1 MSANTPAAQRFP
13 EILQEISDEGEYLPE
28 QVFNVN
34 EKELYWKRIPVWSYF
49 SKEEKLMPGYKAT
62 KDGLNLMFG
71 DSASNNLKLKPL
83 LVYHLKEPKSP

>member
-34 EKELYWKRIPVWSYF
+34 EKELYWKR
-49 SKEEKLMPGYKAT
+49 MPI
-62 KDGLNLMFG
+62 
-71 DSASNNLKLKPL
+71 
-83 LVYHLKEPKSP
+83 